1 MADRRKMRIGVF
13 LAGTGSN
20 MASWRHPTA
29 VTDAAINLDYYRDL
43 TRRAEEA
50 KLDFAFFGD
59 GLYISEKSHPNFL
72 NRFEPLTLLAALAM
86 DTTHIGLAATL
97 SSTYSDP
104 FTVARQFMS
113 IDHISGGRAGWNVV
127 TSPLEGSALNYGKSA
142 DGAARDLNLEHPAHD
157 LRYRMAAEYIEV
169 AKGLWDSWEDD
180 AFIRDQA
187 SGEFIDPDRMHRLDH
202 AGEFFSVQGPLNI
215 SRSPQGR
222 PVLIQAGSSEAGR
235 GFAAT
240 IADAVFTGQATRA
253 DAEAFSRDVKGRAAE
268 AGRNPNEVLILPG
281 CSPIVGRTP
290 EEAEQKYRE
299 IASLVEINHALNY
312 LGRYFN
318 DLDFT
323 QYDLDAP
330 FPELGDYG
338 RNGWESSTDSI
349 KKTAREKELTLRE
362 VALQVTTGR
371 HQFIGTPTQV
381 ADTMQEWF
389 ESGACDGYM
398 LSGAVLP
405 QGFNDFVDLV
415 LPILKERG
423 LFRTEY
429 EADTLRGNLGLPKPE
444 NRYTAARK
452 AGTSC
457 EVPSPPGRGL
467 G

>member
-1 MADRRKMRIGVF
+1 MAERRMMRIGVF

-29 VTDAAINLDYYRDL
+29 VPDAAINLQYYRDL

-86 DTTHIGLAATL
+86 DTSHIGLAATL
-97 SSTYSDP
+97 STTYSDP

-127 TSPLEGSALNYGKSA
+127 TSPLEGSAANYG
-142 DGAARDLNLEHPAHD
+142 RPEHPTHD

-169 AKGLWDSWEDD
+169 AKGLWDSWEEG

-187 SGEFIDPDRMHRLDH
+187 SGEFIDPDRMHRLNH
-202 AGEFFSVQGPLNI
+202 TGEFFSVQGPLNI

-235 GFAAT
+235 GFAAS
-240 IADAVFTGQATRA
+240 IADAVFTGQSTRL
-253 DAEAFSRDVKGRAAE
+253 DAEDFSRDVKGRAAA
-268 AGRNPNEVLILPG
+268 AGRNPDEVLILPG
-281 CSPIVGRTP
+281 CSPIVGSTT
-290 EEAEQKYRE
+290 EEAEAKYLE
-299 IASLVEINHALNY
+299 IAGLVEIEQALNY
-312 LGRYFN
+312 MGRFFN

-349 KKTAREKELTLRE
+349 KKTARENELTLRE
-362 VALQVTTGR
+362 MALRVTTP
-371 HQFIGTPTQV
+371 HHAFIGTPEQV
-381 ADTMQEWF
+381 ADTMQDWF

-405 QGFNDFVDLV
+405 QGFNDFVDHV

-429 EADTLRGNLGLPKPE
+429 EADTLRGNLGLPVPE
-444 NRYTAARK
+444 NRHTAARR
-452 AGTSC
+452 AAAR
-457 EVPSPPGRGL
+457 EGR
-467 G
+467 